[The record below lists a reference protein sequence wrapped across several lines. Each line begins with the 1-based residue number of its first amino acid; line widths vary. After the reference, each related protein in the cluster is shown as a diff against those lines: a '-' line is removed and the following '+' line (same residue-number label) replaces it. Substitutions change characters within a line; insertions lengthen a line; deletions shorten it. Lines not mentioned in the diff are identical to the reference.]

1 MLLSVRNKKKEF
13 LIKRNRNDKIFWNNK
28 NMNEEEISDWKL
40 RLQSQIEYYF
50 SDKNL
55 KNDKYIRSKLNSE
68 EQFPIIELVH
78 FPKIQVCSIVIE
90 INRKC
95 LKRQRLI

>member
-90 INRKC
+90 IYRKC

>member
-1 MLLSVRNKKKEF
+1 MKKEF

-28 NMNEEEISDWKL
+28 NMNDEEFSEWKF

-55 KNDKYIRSKLNSE
+55 KNDKYVRSKLNSE

-78 FPKIQVCSIVIE
+78 FPKIQV
-90 INRKC
+90 
-95 LKRQRLI
+95 